1 MTSKERCVE
10 KSKAIVA
17 LANVGR
23 PAEWKKELCCH
34 GCTARAWQRR
44 AAVPIHAPA
53 PVLLLLTAASPP
65 AGSAMSG
72 LDGLIGAEERIIN
85 SKTKING
92 NTVRGNL
99 SLRRRAFLPRSGPG
113 LRAALW
119 KREHSRTAAAGFCP
133 LKYAKRDICL
143 QVYRCSFCCWTH
155 RCFHKA
161 PPSSALNE
169 SDLPVTA
176 LS

>member
-1 MTSKERCVE
+1 MTSKERCVGE
-10 KSKAIVA
+10 KSKAIVT
-17 LANVGR
+17 LASIGR

-34 GCTARAWQRR
+34 GRTARAWQRR
-44 AAVPIHAPA
+44 AVIPMNAPT
-53 PVLLLLTAASPP
+53 PVLLLLTAASPH

-99 SLRRRAFLPRSGPG
+99 SLRRRASLPRSGPE

-119 KREHSRTAAAGFCP
+119 KLVHSRTATPGFCP

-143 QVYRCSFCCWTH
+143 QVYRCSVCCWTH
-155 RCFHKA
+155 TDAFTK
-161 PPSSALNE
+161 
-169 SDLPVTA
+169 LP
-176 LS
+176 